1 MKAGIGVH
9 HAGMLPKYRRLV
21 ETLAQ
26 SGLLTVICGTDTL
39 GVGINVPIRT
49 VLFTGLAKFDGN
61 RQRVLKT
68 REFLQIAG
76 RAGRAGF
83 DTSGYVVVQAP
94 EHVIE
99 NEKAK
104 AKSDAKN
111 AALREQQKAKK
122 KSKPMLKKPPEGTV
136 VWSEQTFDRLV
147 AGEPERL
154 SSRMKVDN
162 AMLVNVLSRPEDA
175 FPVLRR
181 LLMDNHEPRRQ
192 QLRLARRALRL
203 TRSLVR
209 SGTVTRL
216 AEPDEHG
223 RRYVLTVDLPE
234 DFALNQPL
242 AHFALAAF
250 DVLDPEAPTY
260 TLDVVSVVESV
271 LEAPRQILFAQQN
284 AARGEAVAEMKA
296 DGIEYEERMALLDQV
311 TWPQPLAELLEATY
325 AMYRQSHPWLPE
337 DALGPKS
344 VLREMWEQAMGFTDF
359 VRRYELARSEGLVL
373 RYLSDAYRTLRQ
385 TVPEAHRTP
394 DLESLI
400 EWLGET
406 IRQTDSSLIDEW
418 EALSHPDLV
427 IGHRDE
433 PPPPPRPLSAQE
445 RVLEVMVRN
454 AMFARVA
461 ACARD
466 DLDAL
471 MRLERAAA
479 DRFDPP
485 RDVVLTRSRWD
496 SALEEYYAEH
506 DTIATDADARG
517 PAYFWLGAAGS
528 GEPAGAPEGTTA
540 RVRHVRQ
547 TLADPQGHRDWVI
560 EAVVDLDATDAAG
573 ELVLAATGLRSLSAG
588 QAGGQAGDQAG
599 DQAGT

>member
-1 MKAGIGVH
+1 
-9 HAGMLPKYRRLV
+9 
-21 ETLAQ
+21 
-26 SGLLTVICGTDTL
+26 
-39 GVGINVPIRT
+39 
-49 VLFTGLAKFDGN
+49 
-61 RQRVLKT
+61 
-68 REFLQIAG
+68 
-76 RAGRAGF
+76 
-83 DTSGYVVVQAP
+83 
-94 EHVIE
+94 
-99 NEKAK
+99 
-104 AKSDAKN
+104 
-111 AALREQQKAKK
+111 
-122 KSKPMLKKPPEGTV
+122 
-136 VWSEQTFDRLV
+136 
-147 AGEPERL
+147 
-154 SSRMKVDN
+154 
-162 AMLVNVLSRPEDA
+162 MLVNVLSRPEDA
-175 FPVLRR
+175 FPVMRR
-181 LLMDNHEPRRQ
+181 LLTDNHEPRRQ
-192 QLRLARRALRL
+192 QLRHARRALRL
-203 TRSLVR
+203 TRSLVN

-216 AEPDEHG
+216 DAPDEHG

-250 DVLDPEAPTY
+250 EVLDPEAPTY
-260 TLDVVSVVESV
+260 TLDIVSVVESV

-385 TVPEAHRTP
+385 TVPESHRTP
-394 DLESLI
+394 DLDSLV

-418 EALSHPDLV
+418 EALSHPELV
-427 IGHRDE
+427 LGRGSSWDE

-445 RVLEVMVRN
+445 RVVAVMVRN

-479 DRFDPP
+479 DRFEPA
-485 RDVVLTRSRWD
+485 REVVMTRSRWD
-496 SALEEYYAEH
+496 AALEDYYAEH
-506 DTIATDADARG
+506 DTIGTDADARE
-517 PAYFWLGAAGS
+517 PAYLWMGAEEE
-528 GEPAGAPEGTTA
+528 GEPPGAPEGTRA
-540 RVRHVRQ
+540 RLRQVRQ
-547 TLADPQGHRDWVI
+547 TLADPQGHRDWVV

-573 ELVLAATGLRSLSAG
+573 ELVLAATGLRSLS
-588 QAGGQAGDQAG
+588 
-599 DQAGT
+599 GT